1 MTTKNLYPRIKERP
15 GCYIYLKRAESSNP
29 PLYACKRKYRFGYSV
44 GKTVNTLEEAIAWIE
59 SLMD

>member
-1 MTTKNLYPRIKERP
+1 M
-15 GCYIYLKRAESSNP
+15 KRAESSNP
-29 PLYACKRKYRFGYSV
+29 PLFACKRKYRFGYSV